1 MHTRPAAIVDIY
13 LYIIDLA
20 DELLFNAKLFADEA
34 SLFFMVRNVN
44 TSVNKV
50 NDMHKSRKWAHQW
63 KASLNP
69 DPSHQ

>member
-50 NDMHKSRKWAHQW
+50 NDMHKSRKWVHQW
-63 KASLNP
+63 KPSLNP